1 MVLKDGTKQTF
12 VVNVKNIQILTKQMN
27 NMSKYKQ
34 LLDRLII
41 ASVDNV
47 LITKELESLRL
58 ESISFEQSNMNYSVT
73 VQLLRN
79 EIEDLKN
86 IKL

>member
-1 MVLKDGTKQTF
+1 
-12 VVNVKNIQILTKQMN
+12 MN

>member
-1 MVLKDGTKQTF
+1 
-12 VVNVKNIQILTKQMN
+12 MN

-58 ESISFEQSNMNYSVT
+58 ESISFEQSNINYSVT
-73 VQLLRN
+73 VQVLRN

>member
-1 MVLKDGTKQTF
+1 
-12 VVNVKNIQILTKQMN
+12 
-27 NMSKYKQ
+27 MSKYKQ